1 MYVDFLKW
9 GIIYHLWET
18 SVFMSVAGGA
28 FFSWDS
34 HPRGSLVIQ
43 IQEDS
48 GGKRPWV
55 LSHSRVFLGGR
66 RPQQLEKPE
75 GHVDRAWAG
84 EWLSSSSQ
92 QWGWTLLHPGEPLGG
107 KAEWSCE
114 RRQKSESV
122 GGGAERGPRGPW
134 RGSLTVLRSRA
145 AEEDPHWPWTC
156 RPSQRSRS
164 QCHQRASEW
173 TAGDKLSLGW
183 RPGCVCVC
191 VCVCVLL
198 GSMLRSPSS

>member
-9 GIIYHLWET
+9 GSIYHLWET

-43 IQEDS
+43 LQEDS

-66 RPQQLEKPE
+66 HPQQLEKPE

-84 EWLSSSSQ
+84 EWLSSPSSFQ
-92 QWGWTLLHPGEPLGG
+92 PAVGPNPPPPREATGRKSGMEWWEKTEKRVSGWGRWAWAMGTLKGLSDRP
-107 KAEWSCE
+107 KK
-114 RRQKSESV
+114 Q
-122 GGGAERGPRGPW
+122 
-134 RGSLTVLRSRA
+134 A

-164 QCHQRASEW
+164 Q
-173 TAGDKLSLGW
+173 
-183 RPGCVCVC
+183 
-191 VCVCVLL
+191 
-198 GSMLRSPSS
+198 